1 MVINTPIDIL
11 GEIWF
16 GNPQGFSPFVSLRL
30 PEALGSIIKPLGR
43 EVFIPTPSPD
53 AKKIF
58 NGLYSIKP
66 EWFME
71 LIQRDGFGDICWN
84 ETKGKGFVSIDV
96 IDKKLILDFIKACK
110 VGCCFKDQ

>member
-1 MVINTPIDIL
+1 
-11 GEIWF
+11 
-16 GNPQGFSPFVSLRL
+16 
-30 PEALGSIIKPLGR
+30 
-43 EVFIPTPSPD
+43 
-53 AKKIF
+53 
-58 NGLYSIKP
+58 
-66 EWFME
+66 ME